1 MKSKSKKMEGQLMK
15 LKERFIEKEDP
26 SIFLREYLNDT
37 KKILGEVEQAY
48 RTGASD
54 RNKIVSECQKKISEI
69 VELSEE
75 TLDLLMKHQSG
86 LLPPEDAN
94 QTVNEEPVNEAQGQF
109 TRDMRL
115 WGKGGYTYL
124 SGELDQN
131 KGKVHLPKGELTMED
146 LLEDFSIY
154 CRGELKI
161 EIDDRTATWGGRCFS
176 SSGLCHHVL
185 IRPRPVLLRAHPE
198 AFMLLLCDL
207 AAASIDAIIERFVER
222 PGFRR
227 RLALVDLEKGYKIN
241 LTRSDVFVHFER
253 YLRRVHGLRL
263 VVHPDLTQGLVD
275 GGIMKL
281 EMG

>member
-1 MKSKSKKMEGQLMK
+1 MRSKSKKMEGQLMK

-54 RNKIVSECQKKISEI
+54 RNKIVPECQKKISEI

-124 SGELDQN
+124 SGELDKDQ
-131 KGKVHLPKGELTMED
+131 GKVHLPKGVNMFKSYIQKVRAGD
-146 LLEDFSIY
+146 
-154 CRGELKI
+154 
-161 EIDDRTATWGGRCFS
+161 ID
-176 SSGLCHHVL
+176 H
-185 IRPRPVLLRAHPE
+185 PVRLQVGQVVYPV
-198 AFMLLLCDL
+198 D
-207 AAASIDAIIERFVER
+207 SVKKVQDDIIVHFDPTKAER
-222 PGFRR
+222 PAVKSLDKKLYPR
-227 RLALVDLEKGYKIN
+227 I
-241 LTRSDVFVHFER
+241 
-253 YLRRVHGLRL
+253 
-263 VVHPDLTQGLVD
+263 VVR
-275 GGIMKL
+275 
-281 EMG
+281 